1 MEVNGNV
8 ALVTGAASGLG
19 EATARRLHAHGASV
33 VLADL
38 TEERGRAI
46 EQELGSNTIF
56 VKCDITS
63 EDDVAAAVA
72 AGAELGRLSMSVH
85 CAGGGIAGRTVGRDG
100 TPHDLDAFR
109 RMTELN
115 LVGTFNVLRL
125 VAAQMSKN
133 EPDAGGE
140 RGVCVN
146 TASIAGYEGQIGQ
159 IAYGSAKAGVIGMT
173 VIAARDLAAM
183 GVRVCAIAPGHDRHP
198 GDDGRAARRCATAS
212 RRRSRSPSA
221 SATPTSTPSSPS
233 TSSRTATSTARS
245 SASTAPCGSSRSR
258 TPHSSNRRRRRS
270 SDDHK

>member
-1 MEVNGNV
+1 VEISGNV

-19 EATARRLHAHGASV
+19 EATARRLHAHGAAV

-38 TEERGRAI
+38 SADAGEAFAK
-46 EQELGSNTIF
+46 ELGANALF
-56 VKCDITS
+56 VKCDVTS

-72 AGAELGRLSMSVH
+72 AGAEMGRLSMSVH

-100 TPHDLDAFR
+100 TPHALDAFR
-109 RMTELN
+109 RTVELN

-140 RGVCVN
+140 RGVCVQ

-173 VIAARDLAAM
+173 VIAARDLAAI
-183 GVRVCAIAPGHDRHP
+183 GVRVCTIAPGTIGTPPMMMAPESIREGLAATVP
-198 GDDGRAARRCATAS
+198 FPKRLGDPDEYAKLAQSIIENGYLNGETIRLDGAVRFQ
-212 RRRSRSPSA
+212 P
-221 SATPTSTPSSPS
+221 
-233 TSSRTATSTARS
+233 
-245 SASTAPCGSSRSR
+245 
-258 TPHSSNRRRRRS
+258 
-270 SDDHK
+270 K